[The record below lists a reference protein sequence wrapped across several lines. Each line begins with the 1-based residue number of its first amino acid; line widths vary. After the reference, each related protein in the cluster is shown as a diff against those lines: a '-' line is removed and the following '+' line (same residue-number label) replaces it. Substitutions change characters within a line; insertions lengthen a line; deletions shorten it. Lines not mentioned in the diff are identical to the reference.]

1 MPNIKVAAITITL
14 FFYDSTICPKP
25 SASAAGN
32 IQTIAAVGTEHFTT
46 KQSMRT
52 VRICVLTLFSAAGI
66 PQFLSFFKYFR
77 LDDPQLRAFFFNV
90 AIDKITRVSFVTN
103 HPANRNI
110 RDVLSIAPH
119 NIVFDKIVADS
130 FCAVSLIN
138 ILLKDQAH
146 HGGFFLVDFQI
157 ADSLVLFVQAA
168 FLDTLVTKSYNAA
181 SVVTFFRKLFYTGAS
196 TDRGLDALAGC
207 LPVADIVHQL
217 IDMGI
222 KTLLTFIYAPDL
234 DPLLREP
241 FHDKGRFVVTPTQ
254 TVKHE
259 HQQNIKLSGSSRL
272 LKQLELIA
280 VFCRFLKT
288 GNAFFG
294 KLLDDFP
301 ALPFC
306 KFVAGFFLHG
316 YVILFDLSNGRN
328 TV

>member
-1 MPNIKVAAITITL
+1 MAAITEPL
-14 FFYDSTICPKP
+14 FLHRGAIRTQSG
-25 SASAAGN
+25 ASAARDVQA
-32 IQTIAAVGTEHFTT
+32 ISAVCTEHLPT

-52 VRICVLTLFSAAGI
+52 VTIRVFALLSATSI
-66 PQFLSFFKYFR
+66 PQLLSLFKYFR
-77 LDDPQLRAFFFNV
+77 LDDPQFRAFLFDV
-90 AIDKITRVSFVTN
+90 AVDEVAQIGFISH
-103 HPANRNI
+103 HPNQSRG
-110 RDVLSIAPH
+110 RDVLAVPSH
-119 NIVFDKIVADS
+119 DVVLYKVVADS
-130 FCAVSLIN
+130 LYTVAFIN
-138 ILLKDQAH
+138 VFLEYQTDDLC
-146 HGGFFLVDFQI
+146 FFLVDFQLTDFLI
-157 ADSLVLFVQAA
+157 FLVHATLFY
-168 FLDTLVTKSYNAA
+168 TLVPESNRSTGI
-181 SVVTFFRKLFYTGAS
+181 VTFLCKLFYTGAS
-196 TDRGLDALAGC
+196 TDRSFDTFAGC
-207 LPVADIVHQL
+207 LPVADVVHQL

-259 HQQNIKLSGSSRL
+259 HQQNIKLSGSSSL

-328 TV
+328 AV

>member
-1 MPNIKVAAITITL
+1 MRIK
-14 FFYDSTICPKP
+14 S
-25 SASAAGN
+25 
-32 IQTIAAVGTEHFTT
+32 
-46 KQSMRT
+46 
-52 VRICVLTLFSAAGI
+52 
-66 PQFLSFFKYFR
+66 
-77 LDDPQLRAFFFNV
+77 
-90 AIDKITRVSFVTN
+90 
-103 HPANRNI
+103 
-110 RDVLSIAPH
+110 
-119 NIVFDKIVADS
+119 
-130 FCAVSLIN
+130 
-138 ILLKDQAH
+138 
-146 HGGFFLVDFQI
+146 
-157 ADSLVLFVQAA
+157 
-168 FLDTLVTKSYNAA
+168 
-181 SVVTFFRKLFYTGAS
+181 
-196 TDRGLDALAGC
+196 
-207 LPVADIVHQL
+207 
-217 IDMGI
+217 
-222 KTLLTFIYAPDL
+222 LLTFVYAPDL

>member
-1 MPNIKVAAITITL
+1 MTRMPYIIMAAITEPL
-14 FFYDSTICPKP
+14 FLHRGAIRTQSG
-25 SASAAGN
+25 ASATRDVQA
-32 IQTIAAVGTEHFTT
+32 ISAVCTEHLPT

-52 VRICVLTLFSAAGI
+52 VTIRVFALLSATSI
-66 PQFLSFFKYFR
+66 PQLLSLFKYFR
-77 LDDPQLRAFFFNV
+77 LDDPQFRAFLFDV
-90 AIDKITRVSFVTN
+90 AVDEVAQIGFISH
-103 HPANRNI
+103 HPNQRRG
-110 RDVLSIAPH
+110 RDVLAVPSH
-119 NIVFDKIVADS
+119 DVVLYKVVADS
-130 FCAVSLIN
+130 LYTVAFINVFLEYQTDDFC
-138 ILLKDQAH
+138 
-146 HGGFFLVDFQI
+146 FFLVDFQLTDFLI
-157 ADSLVLFVQAA
+157 FLVHA
-168 FLDTLVTKSYNAA
+168 T
-181 SVVTFFRKLFYTGAS
+181 LFYTLVSESNRS
-196 TDRGLDALAGC
+196 TGIV
-207 LPVADIVHQL
+207 PVSDIVHQL

-259 HQQNIKLSGSSRL
+259 HQQNIKLSGSSSL

>member
-1 MPNIKVAAITITL
+1 MATITEPL
-14 FFYDSTICPKP
+14 FLHRGAIRTQSG
-25 SASAAGN
+25 ASAARDVQA
-32 IQTIAAVGTEHFTT
+32 ISAVCTEHLPT
-46 KQSMRT
+46 KQSMGT
-52 VRICVLTLFSAAGI
+52 VTIRVFALLSAAGI
-66 PQFLSFFKYFR
+66 TQFLCTVEHFLFNDPQF
-77 LDDPQLRAFFFNV
+77 RAFLLNV
-90 AIDKITRVSFVTN
+90 SVDKITGIALIPN
-103 HPANRNI
+103 HPNKSCSG
-110 RDVLSIAPH
+110 DVFPISPH
-119 NIVFDKIVADS
+119 YMIFHKVVADS
-130 FCAVSLIN
+130 FHAVSFIN

-146 HGGFFLVDFQI
+146 DCRFFLVNLQI
-157 ADSLVLFVQAA
+157 TDSLILFVQAT
-168 FLDTLVTKSYNAA
+168 FLDTLVTKCHRTA
-181 SVVTFFRKLFYTGAS
+181 SVVAFLRKLFYTGTS
-196 TDRGLDALAGC
+196 TDRSFDTFAGC
-207 LPVADIVHQL
+207 LPVADVVHQL
-217 IDMGI
+217 IDMRI
-222 KTLLTFIYAPDL
+222 KSLLTFVYAPDL

-259 HQQNIKLSGSSRL
+259 HQQNIKLSGSSSL